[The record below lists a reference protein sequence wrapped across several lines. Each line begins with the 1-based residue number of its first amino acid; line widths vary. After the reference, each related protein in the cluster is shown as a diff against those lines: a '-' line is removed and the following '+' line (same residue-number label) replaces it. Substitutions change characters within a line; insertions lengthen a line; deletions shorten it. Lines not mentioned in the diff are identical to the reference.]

1 MICLPGGR
9 SIGTFARGAT
19 RGSGMQFCIA
29 CANRCGSSKA
39 ERLSQVPRSSTVNRS
54 KPAPFAVLKRASI
67 WGKKIWGRKRNAL
80 VDTQGHL
87 LEVKVTSAATSDLQ
101 GAKLL
106 LEPLKSLMPRMR
118 LLWGDSHYG
127 GTLIGW
133 LKEHLEWDVEVV
145 RGLVRTKGSVPAGE
159 ITSVKEPVPSS
170 GGFRPLPRR
179 WVIERSFAWM
189 TRWRRL
195 ARDHE
200 GLPESSEAFIK
211 LSASRRMLSLLAP
224 SFP

>member
-1 MICLPGGR
+1 M
-9 SIGTFARGAT
+9 
-19 RGSGMQFCIA
+19 
-29 CANRCGSSKA
+29 
-39 ERLSQVPRSSTVNRS
+39 
-54 KPAPFAVLKRASI
+54 
-67 WGKKIWGRKRNAL
+67 
-80 VDTQGHL
+80 DTQGYL
-87 LEVKVTSAATSDLQ
+87 LEVKVTAADVSDLQ

-106 LEPLKSLMPRMR
+106 LEPLKALLPRMKR
-118 LLWGDSHYG
+118 VWGDSHYG

-133 LKEHLEWDVEVV
+133 LKEHLGWDVEVV
-145 RGLVRTKGSVPAGE
+145 RGLVKTKGSVQTGE
-159 ITSVKEPVPSS
+159 TMAPKGQNPSS

-179 WVIERSFAWM
+179 WVIERSFAWI

-224 SFP
+224 SFL